1 MNRDPEQ
8 CEHTGWRWVC
18 LRCPGLSRLFS
29 AGYSLG
35 KHARS
40 SHRATGI
47 RLPDGTCTPD
57 LTRTSTDRVLVD
69 CTDDMTNE
77 GRKNFVPLSTT
88 NEMAELCRWKGRSR
102 KPKPKRMGLRMAYVK
117 VKPLDK
123 RVFAREIQA
132 AKLQAAHKTA
142 NELADDRYE

>member
-40 SHRATGI
+40 SHTATGFL
-47 RLPDGTCTPD
+47 LPDGTCTPD

-69 CTDDMTNE
+69 CTDCTD
-77 GRKNFVPLSTT
+77 FVPLSTT

-123 RVFAREIQA
+123 RIFAREIKA
-132 AKLQAAHKTA
+132 AMLQAAHKTA